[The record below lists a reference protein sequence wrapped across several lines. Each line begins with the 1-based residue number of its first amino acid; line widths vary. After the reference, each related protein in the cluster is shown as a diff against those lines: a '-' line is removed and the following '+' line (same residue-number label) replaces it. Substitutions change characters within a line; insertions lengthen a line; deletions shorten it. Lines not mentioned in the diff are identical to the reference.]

1 MPPKPKFTREEVVEV
16 ALKLVSEKGMES
28 LTARELGER
37 LGSSARPIFTAFR
50 NMEEL
55 TDEVRAAAMRKYDT
69 YVGTAVN
76 YTPAFKRFGMQMVL
90 FAIEEPNLFR
100 LLFMRDNQERA
111 NFSTVEELL
120 GPTRLL
126 CIGAIAGDYGM
137 TEQEAAAFF
146 EHMWVFTYGLAVLC
160 ATGMC
165 KFSEEEICI
174 ILGRQ
179 FMGSLGLMKSGGWDA
194 PTPRPEM
201 QISKK
206 ILEKDQTQPAVDT
219 FPR

>member
-55 TDEVRAAAMRKYDT
+55 TDAVRAAAMRKYDT
-69 YVGTAVN
+69 YVGTAFD

-90 FAIEEPNLFR
+90 FAAEEPNLFR
-100 LLFMRDNQERA
+100 LLFMRNNREQA
-111 NFSTVEELL
+111 NLSTLKTLL

-126 CIGAIAGDYGM
+126 CLDAIAKDYQM
-137 TEQEAAAFF
+137 SEKEAAAFF
-146 EHMWVFTYGLAVLC
+146 EHMWIFTYGLAVLC

-165 KFSEEEICI
+165 QFSEEELCT

-179 FMGSLGLMKSGGWDA
+179 FMGAIGLMKSGRWDSR
-194 PTPRPEM
+194 TPHPEI
-201 QISKK
+201 QN
-206 ILEKDQTQPAVDT
+206 
-219 FPR
+219 R